1 VNKKVSEY
9 IGYQIL
15 GKNSLEDREM
25 KKEQILEN
33 LATSIIDGDED
44 MALENTRAALEM
56 QIDPLET
63 VEQGLSIGM
72 DVIGEQFGSGDV
84 FLPELL
90 MAANAFKAAMEIL
103 KPELEAQNKQT
114 AQLGTVIVGTVRG
127 DVHNIGKDIVSTVL
141 ETKGF
146 DVVDIGVDNDALK
159 FIQEAEKAQADV
171 IALSCLMTTTMPAQ
185 KEIIETLEE
194 MDLRDKY
201 FVIVGGGPVTLEWA
215 DEISA
220 DGYGKS
226 AVHAPALI
234 KELIGRK

>member
-1 VNKKVSEY
+1 MEKD
-9 IGYQIL
+9 QIL
-15 GKNSLEDREM
+15 DD
-25 KKEQILEN
+25 
-33 LATSIIDGDED
+33 LATSIIDGDEE
-44 MALENTRAALEM
+44 MAVKNTRAALEM
-56 QIDPLET
+56 QIAPLET

-159 FIQEAEKAQADV
+159 FIQEAEKAQADI
-171 IALSCLMTTTMPAQ
+171 IA
-185 KEIIETLEE
+185 
-194 MDLRDKY
+194 
-201 FVIVGGGPVTLEWA
+201 
-215 DEISA
+215 
-220 DGYGKS
+220 
-226 AVHAPALI
+226 
-234 KELIGRK
+234 

>member
-1 VNKKVSEY
+1 M
-9 IGYQIL
+9 
-15 GKNSLEDREM
+15 EDQEM
-25 KKEQILEN
+25 EKEQILEN
-33 LATSIIDGDED
+33 LVTSIVEGDED

-56 QIDPLET
+56 QMDPLET
-63 VEQGLSIGM
+63 VEEGLSKGM

-114 AQLGTVIVGTVRG
+114 IQRGTVIVGTVKG
-127 DVHNIGKDIVSTVL
+127 DVHNIGKDIVGTVL

-146 DVVDIGVDNDALK
+146 DVVDIGVDNDALVI
-159 FIQEAEKAQADV
+159 IQEAEKSQADI

-185 KEIIETLEE
+185 KEVIETLEE
-194 MDLRDKY
+194 MNLRDKY
-201 FVIVGGGPVTLEWA
+201 FVIVGGGPVTQEWA
-215 DEISA
+215 DEINA

-226 AVHAPALI
+226 AIHAPALI
-234 KELIGRK
+234 KELMGKK

>member
-1 VNKKVSEY
+1 ME
-9 IGYQIL
+9 
-15 GKNSLEDREM
+15 
-25 KKEQILEN
+25 KEQILEN
-33 LATSIIDGDED
+33 LATSIVGGDED
-44 MALENTRAALEM
+44 MTLENTRAALEM
-56 QIDPLET
+56 QMDPLET
-63 VEQGLSIGM
+63 VEQGLSKGM

-90 MAANAFKAAMEIL
+90 MAASAFKAAMEIL

-114 AQLGTVIVGTVRG
+114 AQRGTVIIGTVRG

-146 DVVDIGVDNDALK
+146 DVVDIGVNNDALK
-159 FIQEAEKAQADV
+159 FIQEAEKAQADI

-185 KEIIETLEE
+185 KEVIEILEE

-201 FVIVGGGPVTLEWA
+201 FVIVGGGPVTQEWA
-215 DEISA
+215 DEICA
-220 DGYGKS
+220 DGFGES

-234 KELIGRK
+234 KELMGKK